1 MAGNL
6 FFKKEKGENTDKT
19 EKIYM
24 IDPYS
29 IDPNPNQPRKFF
41 TDEAILRLAD
51 SIKLH
56 GLIQPLTVRESEK
69 GYELIAGERRLRAVK
84 LLGFEKVP
92 CVISNVDSTESAH
105 LAIIENIQRENLN
118 MFEQANAILNLIRIH
133 CLTQE
138 KIATELS
145 CSQSYIANKIRLL
158 KLSDEEREIIIENN
172 LSERHARALLRVKDE
187 NKRFSAL
194 KNIVKRALNV
204 ASAEDYIDTLLCEEK
219 IEKSGKT
226 KMVCKDVRLF
236 YNTIEKA
243 IDTMRSSGINVITK
257 RNESLSDTEFV
268 IVIPKMI

>member
-6 FFKKEKGENTDKT
+6 FFKREKGENGDKT

-29 IDPNPNQPRKFF
+29 IDPNPNQPRRFF
-41 TDEAILRLAD
+41 TDDAILRLAD

-172 LSERHARALLRVKDE
+172 LSERHARALLRIKDE
-187 NKRFSAL
+187 EKRFSAL
-194 KNIVKRALNV
+194 KNIVKRGLNV
-204 ASAEDYIDTLLCEEK
+204 ASAEDYIDTLLCQEK
-219 IEKSGKT
+219 IEKSGRT
-226 KMVCKDVRLF
+226 KLVCKDVRIF

-243 IDTMRSSGINVITK
+243 IDTMRSSGVNVITK

-268 IVIPKMI
+268 IVIPKTI